1 MIKIYGSDMCPDC
14 IECKADLNK
23 RNVEFEYADI
33 NESLQNLKDFLLLRD
48 SDPAFN
54 DITGSGY
61 IGIPAIV
68 TDDKRVLLDWD
79 EIR

>member
-14 IECKADLNK
+14 IECKDDLKK
-23 RNVEFEYADI
+23 RNIEFEYADI
-33 NESLQNLKDFLLLRD
+33 NESLQNLKDFLFLRD
-48 SDPAFN
+48 TDPAFKAV
-54 DITGSGY
+54 TGSGS

>member
-48 SDPAFN
+48 SDPAFK

-68 TDDKRVLLDWD
+68 TDGKRVLLDWD